1 MISLF
6 WSCSALPTWAQ
17 NWFTSSS
24 EKHVP
29 ESWKLHVF
37 HARDPNKKSGCGKLL
52 KTASQSLFPIFCIPW
67 HNTANYALKNKSALP
82 ARWCQHLSCP
92 YFNDQW
98 PNLVSLSLFHCVIL
112 SSWTKDHPSVSFK
125 KATSKTVLH
134 MFLMCDVVQ
143 RWTKV
148 LEISRIISS
157 RINSALMSQQFSDA
171 ELRIEDIF
179 TALLRDNC

>member
-1 MISLF
+1 MEIA
-6 WSCSALPTWAQ
+6 CLPCKGSKQ
-17 NWFTSSS
+17 
-24 EKHVP
+24 EKWL
-29 ESWKLHVF
+29 WKI
-37 HARDPNKKSGCGKLL
+37 AENSNQP
-52 KTASQSLFPIFCIPW
+52 LFPIFCIPW

-143 RWTKV
+143 RWTEV
-148 LEISRIISS
+148 LELSRIISS
-157 RINSALMSQQFSDA
+157 RTNSALMSQQFSDA

-179 TALLRDNC
+179 TALFRDNC